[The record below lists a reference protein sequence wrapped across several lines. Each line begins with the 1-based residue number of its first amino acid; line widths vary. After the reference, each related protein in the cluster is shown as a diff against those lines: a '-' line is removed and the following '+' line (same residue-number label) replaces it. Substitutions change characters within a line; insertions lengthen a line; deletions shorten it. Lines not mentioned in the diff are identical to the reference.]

1 MNEYDVQKTQKWNR
15 MKESTFVVLRLVG
28 FLCCYKVNSDLSEM
42 IKYFSV

>member
-15 MKESTFVVLRLVG
+15 MKESTFVELRLVD
-28 FLCCYKVNSDLSEM
+28 LKVNSDLSEM